1 MNIDYKTTAY
11 ATVGRDGHVRVENS
25 LIDFDTVLPAG
36 LGGNKT
42 GGVNPEQLFA
52 AGYAACFGSALQ
64 HAVRVRRLK
73 LPAPDVQATVGLG
86 RNDSGNFQLEVD
98 LVAIVDTDDAAL
110 AEALAQEAHQ
120 ICPYSNATRGN
131 IRVSV
136 SGKTR

>member
-11 ATVGRDGHVRVENS
+11 ATGGRDGHVRVENS

-73 LPAPDVQATVGLG
+73 LPAPDVQATVGIG
-86 RNDSGNFQLEVD
+86 RNEARNFQLEVS
-98 LVAIVDTDDAAL
+98 LVAIIDTDDAAL
-110 AEALAQEAHQ
+110 AESITQEAHQ
-120 ICPYSNATRGN
+120 VCPYSHATRGN
-131 IRVSV
+131 ITVTLESR
-136 SGKTR
+136 TR

>member
-1 MNIDYKTTAY
+1 MNIDYQTTAY
-11 ATVGRDGHVRVENS
+11 STGGRDGHVRVENS
-25 LIDFDTVLPAG
+25 PIDFEMALPAG
-36 LGGNKT
+36 LGGKKLD
-42 GGVNPEQLFA
+42 GVNPEQLFA

-64 HAVRVRRLK
+64 HVIRVRRLN
-73 LPAPDVQATVGLG
+73 LPAPDVQATVGIG